1 MMSRPKSNVE
11 LLTEGAKYIQR
22 AKKARREQIEEIKFD
37 DEARREW
44 LTGFSKRKKAKA
56 EEKKVRAKERDH
68 QAHLKERRE
77 ARAELRKKAAENVKS
92 VRRAMGLEDI
102 SDYESEDDEKDNQAG
117 PSRTKAV
124 EEEEYSDE
132 ENLATVTIEEDF
144 DPSSVSL
151 KDSRRFANS
160 NSQSPGPDAHGE
172 ERQSE
177 IKEMEK
183 QRPKVKM
190 LPPSSAKL
198 QKIREKKKEEK
209 KKSTSMETAAERRK
223 GRIFEAQRRT
233 KKASLARDREGGS
246 KRGGKGGTR
255 GKGRGGKSRR

>member
-1 MMSRPKSNVE
+1 MSRPKSNVA

-77 ARAELRKKAAENVKS
+77 ARADLRKKAAENVKS

-102 SDYESEDDEKDNQAG
+102 SDYEDEDEDEEIQAG
-117 PSRTKAV
+117 PSRQKEKIKEV
-124 EEEEYSDE
+124 EYSDE
-132 ENLATVTIEEDF
+132 DNLATVIIEEDF
-144 DPSSVSL
+144 DPSL
-151 KDSRRFANS
+151 IENIEKRFPDSIDDDN
-160 NSQSPGPDAHGE
+160 DE
-172 ERQSE
+172 KTKE
-177 IKEMEK
+177 IKEIKEK
-183 QRPKVKM
+183 PKIKM

-209 KKSTSMETAAERRK
+209 KKSKSMETNSERRK

-233 KKASLARDREGGS
+233 KKASLARDREGS
-246 KRGGKGGTR
+246 SNSRGGKGGKR
-255 GKGRGGKSRR
+255 GRGGKTRR